1 MASCSLRS
9 PAQRAAWG
17 LLGLASLSLTLL
29 VVQGCAVA
37 APPKP
42 LPLTAQIDALIGQA
56 PCTRDDSCRSIGV
69 GVKACGGPAAYR
81 VWSVEA
87 TDGAALAVLVER
99 HAAERS
105 REIARTGE
113 MSTCSIVVDTGALCR
128 REAGAPSG
136 RCQPRTQF
144 GLSGRP
150 AER

>member
-17 LLGLASLSLTLL
+17 LVGLASLSLTLL

-81 VWSVEA
+81 AWSVEA

-113 MSTCSIVVDTGALCR
+113 MSTCSIVVDPGAVCL
-128 REAGAPSG
+128 REAGASAG
-136 RCQPRTQF
+136 RCTLRAQVRSV
-144 GLSGRP
+144 GGAAVR
-150 AER
+150 